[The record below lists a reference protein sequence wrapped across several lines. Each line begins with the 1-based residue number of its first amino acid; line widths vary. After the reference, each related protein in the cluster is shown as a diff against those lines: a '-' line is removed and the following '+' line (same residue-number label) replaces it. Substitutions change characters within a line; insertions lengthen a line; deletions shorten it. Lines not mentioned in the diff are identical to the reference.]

1 MTVLPRRTRAIVFTR
16 PLRAELHADIL
27 LPEMDEDGVFV
38 RTEFSTISRGTEL
51 DLYTAQ
57 MHGRGANTQWYPML
71 PGYMPVGIVEA
82 VGRNV
87 THVAPGD
94 RVVGSNLF
102 GGFDERYCP
111 AWAGHTEFV
120 VFSRASHPRW
130 AGRRAVRVPAGI
142 PPERAGLGMLAGVA
156 WHGVREKVKPR
167 PGEIVLVI
175 GQGVIGLF
183 AAQLCRILGARVL
196 VADQHEKR
204 LAVARANG
212 LAETILCTDGVSLE
226 EAVLERT
233 GGEAPHAVIEVTGEK
248 EPLQQA
254 LSLVRPYGRV
264 HAQGMYMDPPSPDL
278 LRTLFSKNLS
288 LSCTSGETPELTA
301 ETLAM
306 MAEGKI
312 TTEGMISEIADPREA
327 GEVYDAVYRHPDRYL
342 TCAFKWG

>member
-1 MTVLPRRTRAIVFTR
+1 MTSRPRRSRAIVFTR
-16 PLRAELHADIL
+16 PLRAELHSDVL
-27 LPEMDEDGVFV
+27 LPDMGDDGVFV

-94 RVVGSNLF
+94 RVLGSNLF
-102 GGFDERYCP
+102 GGFDDRYCP

-120 VFSRASHPRW
+120 VISRASHPW
-130 AGRRAVRVPAGI
+130 LGGCRAVRVPEGI
-142 PPERAGLGMLAGVA
+142 PPARAGLGMLAGVA
-156 WHGVREKVKPR
+156 WHGVREKVKPS

-183 AAQLCRILGARVL
+183 AAQLCKMLGARVI
-196 VADQHEKR
+196 VADQHESR
-204 LAVARANG
+204 LAIARDNG
-212 LAETILCTDGVSLE
+212 LPETIWSDGSSLE
-226 EAVLERT
+226 RAVLEHT

-254 LSLVRPYGRV
+254 LSIVRPYGRV
-264 HAQGMYMDPPSPDL
+264 HAQGMYMDPPPADL

-288 LSCTSGETPELTA
+288 LSCTGGEAPDMTA
-301 ETLAM
+301 EALAM
-306 MAEGKI
+306 MAEGRI
-312 TTEGMISEIADPREA
+312 TTEGMISQIADPRDA
-327 GEVYDAVYRHPDRYL
+327 GDVYNAVYSQPERYM
-342 TCAFKWG
+342 TCAFRWS

>member
-1 MTVLPRRTRAIVFTR
+1 MATLPQRTRAIVFTR
-16 PLRAELHADIL
+16 PLRAELHSGIL
-27 LPEMDEDGVFV
+27 LPAMDEEGVFV

-57 MHGRGANTQWYPML
+57 MHGRGADTQWYPML

-94 RVVGSNLF
+94 RVVGANLF

-120 VFSRASHPRW
+120 VFSRASHARW
-130 AGRRAVRVPAGI
+130 AGRRAVRVPDGI

-183 AAQLCRILGARVL
+183 AAQLCRALGARVL
-196 VADQHEKR
+196 VADQHENR

-212 LAETILCTDGVSLE
+212 LVETILSTDGASLA
-226 EAVLERT
+226 EAVLQRT
-233 GGEAPHAVIEVTGEK
+233 GGEAPHVVIEVTGEQ
-248 EPLQQA
+248 EPLRQA
-254 LSLVRPYGRV
+254 FAIVRPYGRV
-264 HAQGMYMDPPSPDL
+264 HAQGMYMDPPPPDL
-278 LRTLFSKNLS
+278 LRILFSKNLS
-288 LSCTSGETPELTA
+288 LSCTSGESPELTA
-301 ETLAM
+301 EALAM

-312 TTEGMISEIADPREA
+312 TTEGMISEVADPCEA
-327 GEVYDAVYRHPDRYL
+327 GEVYDAVYRYPNRYL